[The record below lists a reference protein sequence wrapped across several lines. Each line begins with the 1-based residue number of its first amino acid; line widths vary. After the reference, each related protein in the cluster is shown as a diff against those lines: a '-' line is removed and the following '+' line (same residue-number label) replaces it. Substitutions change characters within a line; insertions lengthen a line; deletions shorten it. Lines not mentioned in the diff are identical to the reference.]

1 MSKPYVIAAH
11 SIKEFNSYYDF
22 LYSRF
27 SNINYQTNSTYYI
40 QGCDEAIGLC
50 LNYLK
55 EHDDSV
61 SGLVSFIKTRKSTSE
76 RRVKDAYN
84 QGFLEGFLLVTDALN
99 EAKYELMEEVKKAVS
114 NL

>member
-11 SIKEFNSYYDF
+11 SIKEFNTYYDY

-40 QGCDEAIGLC
+40 QGCDEAISLC
-50 LNYLK
+50 LTYLK
-55 EHDDSV
+55 EHNDSV
-61 SGLVSFIKTRKSTSE
+61 SGLVSFIKTRKESNT

-84 QGFLEGFLLVTDALN
+84 QGFLEGFLLVTDAIN
-99 EAKYELMEEVKKAVS
+99 EAKYELMAEVKTAVAE
-114 NL
+114 L